1 MTMKTRLDDDLK
13 QAMRDRD
20 ALKRSVIRY
29 IKSEIHNK
37 EIARQSAL
45 DEAGV
50 LQVLTAQAQ
59 QRRDSIQAYS
69 DAKREDL
76 VEQERAELT
85 IIMEYLP
92 QQLTTEEIADLVNQV
107 VREVGAEGP
116 NDMKK
121 VMPKPTILL
130 TRLGDEV
137 RPSVPSELVKMASPE
152 RINSHNKAESI
163 GCTFA

>member
-1 MTMKTRLDDDLK
+1 MKKNQEIEIQSTLDDTGVFKILTRL
-13 QAMRDRD
+13 
-20 ALKRSVIRY
+20 S
-29 IKSEIHNK
+29 
-37 EIARQSAL
+37 
-45 DEAGV
+45 
-50 LQVLTAQAQ
+50 Q

-121 VMPKPTILL
+121 VMPKLMPHV
-130 TRLGDEV
+130 RGKADGQEV
-137 RPSVPSELVKMASPE
+137 SAMVMEVLKSLV
-152 RINSHNKAESI
+152 
-163 GCTFA
+163 G

>member
-37 EIARQSAL
+37 EIARQSEL

-76 VEQERAELT
+76 VEQERAELA

-107 VREVGAEGP
+107 VQEVGAKGP

-121 VMPKPTILL
+121 VMPKLMPHV
-130 TRLGDEV
+130 RGKADGQEV
-137 RPSVPSELVKMASPE
+137 SAMVMEVLKGLV
-152 RINSHNKAESI
+152 
-163 GCTFA
+163 G

>member
-37 EIARQSAL
+37 EIARQSEL

-76 VEQERAELT
+76 VEQERAELA

-107 VREVGAEGP
+107 VQEVGAEGP

-121 VMPKPTILL
+121 VMPKLMPH
-130 TRLGDEV
+130 V
-137 RPSVPSELVKMASPE
+137 RGKADWAVDVSRPLCD
-152 RINSHNKAESI
+152 RIWQKDA
-163 GCTFA
+163 

>member
-37 EIARQSAL
+37 EIARQSEL

-76 VEQERAELT
+76 VDQERAELA

-107 VREVGAEGP
+107 VQEVGAEGP

-121 VMPKPTILL
+121 VMPKLMPTCAAK
-130 TRLGDEV
+130 RMAKRSARWSWKFSKDWSV
-137 RPSVPSELVKMASPE
+137 DVSRPLCD
-152 RINSHNKAESI
+152 RIWQKDA
-163 GCTFA
+163 

>member
-92 QQLTTEEIADLVNQV
+92 QQLTTEEIAAMSNV
-107 VREVGAEGP
+107 
-116 NDMKK
+116 
-121 VMPKPTILL
+121 KPVT
-130 TRLGDEV
+130 
-137 RPSVPSELVKMASPE
+137 
-152 RINSHNKAESI
+152 
-163 GCTFA
+163 